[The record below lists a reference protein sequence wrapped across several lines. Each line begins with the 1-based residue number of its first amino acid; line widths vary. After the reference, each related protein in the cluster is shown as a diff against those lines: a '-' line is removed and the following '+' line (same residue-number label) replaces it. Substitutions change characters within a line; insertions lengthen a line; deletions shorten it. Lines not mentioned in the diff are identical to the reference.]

1 MLRRKEKFQVKY
13 NFKKIDTLIAKHV
26 FDMNW
31 EWCDTIDGPSA
42 PVDSITSLFPPYSTD
57 IAAAWE
63 VLVELGNCANVIARG
78 SMTIV
83 DIFKDGV
90 RYEAK
95 ADTVALAICLAALK
109 VKGIEVSE

>member
-1 MLRRKEKFQVKY
+1 MKY

-63 VLVELGNCANVIARG
+63 VLAEFERALVSLACG